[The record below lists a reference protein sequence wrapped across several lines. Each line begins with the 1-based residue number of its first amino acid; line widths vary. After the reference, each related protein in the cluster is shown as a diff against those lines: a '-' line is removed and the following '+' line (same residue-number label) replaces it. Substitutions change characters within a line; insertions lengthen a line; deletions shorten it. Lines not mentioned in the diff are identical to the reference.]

1 MLADRQRLTP
11 EPGSQQTLT
20 VFVDDEPVPAHR
32 LWHPADTVTTTLSW
46 LDEQHLPAEIRSL
59 AEEGPNGYGRGAFYV
74 DRYPGS
80 STAHVVSVRGVVA
93 SIEVVANLALS
104 TDDGWKLLPGTVQMW
119 CVPDTGT
126 WRMPNRQCSVP
137 GTTGD
142 LRFIEQHEFFERYGV
157 ATPTFR
163 RDSRYS
169 RVVLYLTE

>member
-1 MLADRQRLTP
+1 M
-11 EPGSQQTLT
+11 
-20 VFVDDEPVPAHR
+20 
-32 LWHPADTVTTTLSW
+32 TTTLSW

-126 WRMPNRQCSVP
+126 WRMPNLQCSVP

-163 RDSRYS
+163 RDSRYFW
-169 RVVLYLTE
+169 VVLYLTE